1 MFYVIKVFVSAL
13 IIALVNEVSK
23 RSSTLA
29 ALLLALPIVSVIA
42 FTWEWAET
50 TDAERIASLSAET
63 FWFVLPTLPMFLVL
77 AWLLRLGYNYYLAFG
92 HMYSY
97 DCAVVC
103 ANAVPAATI
112 NLMNTR

>member
-1 MFYVIKVFVSAL
+1 MLYAIKVFVSAL

-50 TDAERIASLSAET
+50 NDAERIASLSVET

-77 AWLLRLGYNYYLAFG
+77 AWLLRLGYNYYLALGICTAMTALLFALTQ
-92 HMYSY
+92 YLIQRL
-97 DCAVVC
+97 
-103 ANAVPAATI
+103 T
-112 NLMNTR
+112 